1 MFKEGNSSILGKM
14 VITWTGAG
22 GARKKRGTAV
32 SRKVKDLTR
41 KTSNDAQKQIATKVV
56 KTEVKLRKVSR
67 VLKSEKRY
75 KDVLI
80 SGVSCSSTGAVA
92 LVNGMN
98 TGDTDGYRMGTDFLM
113 SSMKVK
119 GHFYPA
125 NSTSANAR
133 ILLVYD
139 KQANAAALTVG
150 DVLVSADPES
160 LTNYT
165 NKKRF
170 KIIFDKSYAIPGNNS
185 FPKRFDF
192 SLSLR
197 NLETHCNTGNAGTI
211 ADIVTGSLYWI
222 YLSDVSA
229 GVNAPSLDLHSRL
242 FYNA

>member
-80 SGVSCSSTGAVA
+80 AASCDSTGAVA

-98 TGDTDGYRMGTDFLM
+98 TGDTDGYRLGTDFLM

-125 NSTSANAR
+125 NSTSGNAR
-133 ILLVYD
+133 IMLVYD
-139 KQANAAALTVG
+139 KQCNGAALTISQ
-150 DVLVSADPES
+150 VLVSVDPES
-160 LTNYT
+160 LTNAA

-170 KIIFDKSYAIPGNNS
+170 KILFDKSYAIPGNNS
-185 FPKRFDF
+185 TPKRFDF

-211 ADIVTGSLYWI
+211 ADINTGSLYWI
-222 YLSDVSA
+222 YLSDVTA
-229 GVNAPSLDLHSRL
+229 GVTAPTVDLHSRL